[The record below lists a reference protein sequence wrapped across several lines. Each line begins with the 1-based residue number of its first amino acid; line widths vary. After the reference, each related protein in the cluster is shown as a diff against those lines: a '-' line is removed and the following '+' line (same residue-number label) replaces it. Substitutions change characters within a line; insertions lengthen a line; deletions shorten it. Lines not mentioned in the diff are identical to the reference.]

1 METILAILP
10 FLIMF
15 VPILFFKWQPLRAI
29 ALALSALLF
38 LVIFIWQMPSNWIF
52 ASSLKGI
59 FLSLEIILIVFG
71 AIFFIS
77 VLKISNLE
85 KKIKSLV
92 ENISQDRRVQLVIIA
107 WAFTALIEG
116 SAGFGAPAILASA
129 ILIALNFPIVQ
140 AVIFSLVG
148 SAIHTS
154 FGAVGT
160 PIVFGFGASLAQSD
174 VLIFLQNQNL
184 SFTEFLGGIAVNIA
198 FFNLFIGV
206 AICFIMMFLLI
217 FIFNKEGKNKIKHFL
232 EIIPF
237 ITIASLLVTIPA
249 YLISVFFGPELPSLI
264 GGLIG
269 LFLILII
276 AQKSWLLPKK
286 RWDFNQVVLIEKK
299 EKTISFFNIFKILL
313 PNLFFVIIIFLS
325 RADFLFIENWI
336 LSLPTISFNQIFD
349 TNINYSFNPFYSLGM
364 ILFFYSL
371 CLALFFKQS
380 FNKIKTT
387 LFEVF
392 HKTKKVALILILILI
407 FVKIIVYS
415 GENLSNIQSI
425 PILLANSIINFS
437 GPFWPFI
444 IPIIGAFGSFI
455 SGGTTF
461 SNLLFADLHINIA
474 MISNLDLKM
483 FLALQSVG
491 ASLGN
496 MISIHNIIIV
506 LAVVGQMAKIGL
518 IMKFNMIIVFLLC
531 FLLGLITFFF
541 VA

>member
-237 ITIASLLVTIPA
+237 IIITSLLVTIPA

-276 AQKSWLLPKK
+276 AQKSWFLPKK

-313 PNLFFVIIIFLS
+313 PYLFFVIIIFLS

>member
-276 AQKSWLLPKK
+276 AQKSWFLPKK

-313 PNLFFVIIIFLS
+313 PYLFFVIIIFLS

>member
-59 FLSLEIILIVFG
+59 FLSLEIIFIVFG

-237 ITIASLLVTIPA
+237 IIITSLLVTIPA

-276 AQKSWLLPKK
+276 AQKSWFLPKK

-313 PNLFFVIIIFLS
+313 PYLFFVIIIFLS

>member
-1 METILAILP
+1 M
-10 FLIMF
+10 
-15 VPILFFKWQPLRAI
+15 
-29 ALALSALLF
+29 
-38 LVIFIWQMPSNWIF
+38 
-52 ASSLKGI
+52 KGI

-276 AQKSWLLPKK
+276 AQKS
-286 RWDFNQVVLIEKK
+286 
-299 EKTISFFNIFKILL
+299 
-313 PNLFFVIIIFLS
+313 
-325 RADFLFIENWI
+325 
-336 LSLPTISFNQIFD
+336 
-349 TNINYSFNPFYSLGM
+349 
-364 ILFFYSL
+364 
-371 CLALFFKQS
+371 
-380 FNKIKTT
+380 
-387 LFEVF
+387 
-392 HKTKKVALILILILI
+392 
-407 FVKIIVYS
+407 
-415 GENLSNIQSI
+415 
-425 PILLANSIINFS
+425 
-437 GPFWPFI
+437 
-444 IPIIGAFGSFI
+444 
-455 SGGTTF
+455 
-461 SNLLFADLHINIA
+461 
-474 MISNLDLKM
+474 
-483 FLALQSVG
+483 
-491 ASLGN
+491 
-496 MISIHNIIIV
+496 
-506 LAVVGQMAKIGL
+506 
-518 IMKFNMIIVFLLC
+518 
-531 FLLGLITFFF
+531 
-541 VA
+541 

>member
-237 ITIASLLVTIPA
+237 IIIASLLVTIPA

-276 AQKSWLLPKK
+276 AQKSWFLPKK

-313 PNLFFVIIIFLS
+313 PYLFFVIIIFLS